1 MKRAVSIAQARNDL
15 PALVHEAER
24 HPIAIARR
32 GKRVAV
38 LLSAQAYDRLT
49 GAQGDLWSAV
59 KAFREAHDLAS
70 LDIGGAFDNT
80 RDRSRG
86 RDFRW

>member
-24 HPIAIARR
+24 HPIVIERR

-38 LLSAQAYDRLT
+38 LLSAKTYDALT
-49 GAQGDLWSAV
+49 GAHGDLWSAV
-59 KAFREAHDLAS
+59 EAFRKSHDLAT
-70 LDIGGAFDNT
+70 LDLDGVFDGV
-80 RDRSRG
+80 REPSVG